1 MLSTAIRTRTAAHR
15 TALGL
20 IALAV
25 SSVLALGGIALTADT
40 AFAAGPQGPDGLAP
54 VPVSTVVPDPTSQPL
69 HPQGAGPVGPGGDSL
84 APCAGFD
91 VEQGVYDNCEHPDPE
106 RPSDPPTDDPCEEPT
121 EDPAGDL
128 PKTSLNVP
136 TDDGTDLDLT
146 GEVAECEVPTPG
158 DKVTFTG

>member
-1 MLSTAIRTRTAAHR
+1 MLSTVTRTRTAAHR
-15 TALGL
+15 AALGL

-25 SSVLALGGIALTADT
+25 SSVLALGGIALTAGT

-54 VPVSTVVPDPTSQPL
+54 VPVSTVVADPTPQPL
-69 HPQGAGPVGPGGDSL
+69 DPQGAGPVGPGGGSL

-91 VEQGVYDNCEHPDPE
+91 VEQGVYDNCEHPGPE
-106 RPSDPPTDDPCEEPT
+106 RPSGPPTVDPCEEPT

-128 PKTSLNVP
+128 PKASLSVP